1 MPENGYLI
9 SDSNLVKKM
18 RFVTKPFNF
27 DSSTITGSMFPAMF
41 EQDFNP
47 DFNKLFAVMTLLDIA
62 LCSSL

>member
-1 MPENGYLI
+1 MPEKGYLI

-27 DSSTITGSMFPAMF
+27 DSSTITGSMFPVMF
-41 EQDFNP
+41 EQ

>member
-1 MPENGYLI
+1 MRMPENGYLI

-27 DSSTITGSMFPAMF
+27 DSSTITGSMF
-41 EQDFNP
+41 EQ

>member
-1 MPENGYLI
+1 MRMPENGYLI

-41 EQDFNP
+41 EQDFN
-47 DFNKLFAVMTLLDIA
+47 KLFAMMTLLDIA